1 MVDIDPGSVYAVHVD
16 DLSLMLLDFGV
27 FSLPINNNDESSP
40 MDLSYL
46 RRAATERGD
55 QWTTEVLSWE
65 PRDFGYHNFLSK
77 EECEYLISLA
87 KPHMVNSTDVDSQTG
102 KSKESRVLKIER
114 LDASE
119 LNLSEDSTAYTKKE
133 FYELLKRIHEGSK
146 ATCGLKLV
154 TLCYGIIGFLKFLGP
169 YYKLV
174 ITERR
179 EICKVSK
186 SEIISL
192 QNSSVLCHIA
202 NSRDEREHAQ
212 ETPLYGG
219 PYKRLLYD
227 A

>member
-1 MVDIDPGSVYAVHVD
+1 MSKLDDYLHLLNKNEETHNIVSHGGDGEAVAEIITGEEMVDIDPGSVYAVHVD

-46 RRAATERGD
+46 RRAATE
-55 QWTTEVLSWE
+55 
-65 PRDFGYHNFLSK
+65 
-77 EECEYLISLA
+77 
-87 KPHMVNSTDVDSQTG
+87 
-102 KSKESRVLKIER
+102 RVLKIER

>member
-1 MVDIDPGSVYAVHVD
+1 MLIARPGKAKRAGCVQAQG
-16 DLSLMLLDFGV
+16 LSLGEEGTK
-27 FSLPINNNDESSP
+27 SLRK
-40 MDLSYL
+40 L
-46 RRAATERGD
+46 RKKFEDYT
-55 QWTTEVLSWE
+55 
-65 PRDFGYHNFLSK
+65 F
-77 EECEYLISLA
+77 ILA
-87 KPHMVNSTDVDSQTG
+87 
-102 KSKESRVLKIER
+102 ER

-186 SEIISL
+186 STRDSFVWWTLQKTSL
-192 QNSSVLCHIA
+192 
-202 NSRDEREHAQ
+202 
-212 ETPLYGG
+212 
-219 PYKRLLYD
+219 
-227 A
+227 